1 MPHTFLKFAEIFS
14 RLARFTPKM
23 PPKVYK
29 SGQIVK
35 KFLHFFGKY
44 IAFFIK

>member
-1 MPHTFLKFAEIFS
+1 MPHTFLKFDEIFFHQ
-14 RLARFTPKM
+14 ARFTPKT

-35 KFLHFFGKY
+35 KFLHFFSKY